1 MSKVQKPYNKRQHY
15 KKTAKRN
22 TIDVNLKGFLCSC
35 NNREKD
41 CVRETYNILNKYADI
56 MWPPQPLESGTA
68 PAEIEEDL
76 EGELKQLRALKTEEK
91 RFQVVDSGAKNFLF
105 IKTTLEEPVKLAE
118 SILQDI
124 SLKKT
129 QETRFLLRLVPVET
143 TCKAFIKDIEKA
155 FEPLCEKYFGSEN
168 MSYSIVFNHRN
179 NDSVSRDE
187 VIKIIAECVAKTG
200 EEKNL
205 EHKVNLKNAN
215 VSIIIEVIRGF
226 AFLGVVPNFIK
237 YKKYNLLAFLLQE
250 ETNPASTNVN
260 TLNDD

>member
-1 MSKVQKPYNKRQHY
+1 MSKVQKTYNKRQHY

-41 CVRETYNILNKYADI
+41 CIRETYNILNKYADI
-56 MWPPQPLESGTA
+56 LWPPQPLEPGIV
-68 PAEIEEDL
+68 PGEIEEDL
-76 EGELKQLRALKTEEK
+76 EGELKQLREIKAEER
-91 RFQVVDSGAKNFLF
+91 RFQVMDSGAKNFLF

-143 TCKAFIKDIEKA
+143 TCKAFVKDIEKA
-155 FEPLCEKYFGSEN
+155 FEPLCEKHFGSESV
-168 MSYSIVFNHRN
+168 SYSIVFNHRN
-179 NDSVSRDE
+179 NNSVSKDE
-187 VIKIIAECVAKTG
+187 VIKTIAECVTKTG

-205 EHKVNLKNAN
+205 QH
-215 VSIIIEVIRGF
+215 
-226 AFLGVVPNFIK
+226 
-237 YKKYNLLAFLLQE
+237 QE
-250 ETNPASTNVN
+250 
-260 TLNDD
+260 